1 LVSFVLLLSTT
12 QITELQNIVPEDIEQ
27 WIKSD
32 STEDEQLSNEEILQL
47 LEETSGNQQPIDELD
62 HDSADKE
69 VKISY
74 RDAL

>member
-1 LVSFVLLLSTT
+1 
-12 QITELQNIVPEDIEQ
+12 VPEDIEQ

-69 VKISY
+69 VKISH